1 MKTALD
7 NISELINQD
16 TSTKTDIGQ
25 YISELC
31 STVNSCSL
39 FIDYIGHYEERYQA
53 LFQVIILKVIHKQL
67 KADFGPAKEWS
78 ERINTLQSYC
88 GQMMKLI
95 LEMLSKNTSEM
106 NEQATVNIL
115 TTSVTYQFIF

>member
-16 TSTKTDIGQ
+16 TSTKADVGQ

-53 LFQVIILKVIHKQL
+53 LFQVIILKVIH
-67 KADFGPAKEWS
+67 E
-78 ERINTLQSYC
+78 
-88 GQMMKLI
+88 
-95 LEMLSKNTSEM
+95 
-106 NEQATVNIL
+106 
-115 TTSVTYQFIF
+115 

>member
-1 MKTALD
+1 MKTAQD
-7 NISELINQD
+7 SMSELINQD
-16 TSTKTDIGQ
+16 VSTKTDLAQ

-39 FIDYIGHYEERYQA
+39 FIDYVGHYEERYQA
-53 LFQVIILKVIHKQL
+53 LFQVITQKMNHEQL

-78 ERINTLQSYC
+78 ERISTLQSHC

-115 TTSVTYQFIF
+115 TTSVLYVFNY